1 MSAVVRGL
9 ADIER
14 LVEFARRVP
23 VFPCSPQ
30 KRPLVATG
38 FHAATQD
45 EAQIRAW
52 WAQWPDALVGVP
64 TGERT
69 GLVVIDL
76 DPDKATHA
84 THSWIAEHTELLTST
99 RSHTTGRDG
108 RHYLFRS
115 TDRYQTGTDLVL
127 DGSQRRGLDLRAAGG
142 YVIWWPLHGGRVV
155 NELAAPLPAGLI
167 DERRFVQHSE
177 PLPASSAHDWAADR
191 ARVVWALESTPCEG
205 YERWIQVGMA
215 IHHASGGSADGFAV
229 WLDWSERGPTF
240 ESVDDCRFHWHS
252 FGRSTGRVVTLGTLF
267 HIARECGWQSVT
279 MADELP
285 PIDAYDAGEAERE
298 ALPQPPVQPAAKIT
312 FRHLSEIVAERREP
326 EWLLHKILEANVLAV
341 LAGPR
346 GSFKSFVALDW
357 AMRVA
362 TNGEC
367 VVVLSGEGAG
377 LDRRADAWMRV
388 HGQGRELAD
397 LPFYALERPVNLRP
411 GAELQAVSEAI
422 AQIEPPPRLIEIDT
436 LSKYSAGIDE
446 NDNGEMSEFLAGLAL
461 HLRQRFQSTVLLV
474 AHSGHGDSK
483 RPRGASVLMANPD
496 AEYIVERAAAPSM
509 MVSVSR
515 ERFKDSPALDPLG
528 FEATPVDLGRFDAYG
543 EAVTSLV
550 LQPCGPP
557 PRALKQPGGKVQRQL
572 LTGLRNLQRD
582 SKTGRMVWT
591 EIELREISRGAGAQK
606 QAARS
611 AVEALIHARFLVP
624 TVGGYALPPEELA

>member
-14 LVEFARRVP
+14 LVEFARKVP
-23 VFPCSPQ
+23 VFPCSPL

-64 TGERT
+64 TGEKT

-76 DPDKATHA
+76 DPDKATRA
-84 THSWIAEHTELLTST
+84 THNWIAEHTELLTST
-99 RSHTTGRDG
+99 RSHTTGRNG

-167 DERRFVQHSE
+167 DERRFVQHTE
-177 PLPASSAHDWAADR
+177 PLPATSSHDWSADR
-191 ARVVWALESTPCEG
+191 NRVTWALEAIPCEG
-205 YERWIQVGMA
+205 YERWISIGMA

-229 WLDWSERGPTF
+229 WLAWSESGPTF

-252 FGRSTGRVVTLGTLF
+252 FGKFSGRMVTLGTLF
-267 HIARECGWQSVT
+267 HLAREHGWQSVS
-279 MADELP
+279 MAQELP
-285 PIDAYDAGEAERE
+285 PIEAYDPGEGEVAGVVD
-298 ALPQPPVQPAAKIT
+298 LPVRTAQRVT
-312 FRHLSEIVAERREP
+312 FRHLSDIVAERREP
-326 EWLLHKILEANVLAV
+326 DWLLHKVLEANVIAV

-362 TNGEC
+362 MAGHG
-367 VVVLSGEGAG
+367 VLMLSGEGAG
-377 LDRRADAWMRV
+377 LDRRADAWMRA
-388 HGQGRELAD
+388 HGEGQDLAG
-397 LPFYALERPVNLRP
+397 LAFYALERPLNLRLDV
-411 GAELQAVSEAI
+411 ELEELTEAI
-422 AQIEPPPRLIEIDT
+422 AQLQEPPRFIVIDT
-436 LSKYSAGIDE
+436 FSKYSAGIDE
-446 NDNGEMSEFLAGLAL
+446 NDNGEVSTFLAGLSE
-461 HLRQRFQSTVLLV
+461 LRLRFGSTVLLV
-474 AHSGHGDSK
+474 AHSGHGDAR
-483 RPRGASVLMANPD
+483 RPRGASALMANPD
-496 AEYIVERAAAPSM
+496 AEYIIERAAAPAM
-509 MVSVSR
+509 TLSVSR
-515 ERFKDSPALDPLG
+515 DRFKDSPSLDPLG
-528 FEATPVDLGRFDAYG
+528 YEAVVVDLGRVDQYG
-543 EAVTSLV
+543 EVVTSLA

-557 PRALKQPGGKVQRQL
+557 VRALKQPGGKIQRQL

-591 EIELREISRGAGAQK
+591 ESELREIARGAGAQRN
-606 QAARS
+606 AAR
-611 AVEALIHARFLVP
+611 AAAEALIHSRFLLP
-624 TVGGYALPPEELA
+624 SVGGYVLPDEELKP